1 MLDVKR
7 RALKFAALATF
18 SLIALSAF
26 AYLFYLQVLF
36 PTLVPSYGSGE
47 KFTLE
52 PANNYTYQIPWHAI
66 TRLHLTF
73 QANDTVKLYA
83 NNQYICDCTSYQ
95 FTLEPD
101 DTVLIKM
108 EAASPVS
115 GMFTAWQETPLEKQ
129 LLALTLLSIG
139 IAGVAISVISLKKRS
154 ETATFSFYLSLPV

>member
-1 MLDVKR
+1 VKKH
-7 RALKFAALATF
+7 ALKLAALATF
-18 SLIALSAF
+18 SLLVLSAL

-47 KFTLE
+47 RFTLE

-66 TRLHLTF
+66 TKLHLGF

-83 NNQYICDCTSYQ
+83 NNQYVCDCTSYQ
-95 FTLEPD
+95 FTVESG
-101 DTVLIKM
+101 DTVLVRM
-108 EAASPVS
+108 EANSPVS

-139 IAGVAISVISLKKRS
+139 IAGIAISVISLKKK
-154 ETATFSFYLSLPV
+154 